1 MMTGVGRHNL
11 LVITASMVLVTL
23 ISINVSAEERFTIE
37 NSADWEI
44 TVIDNS
50 TSLQSE
56 NSSAFAGDLIQLSIE
71 ISNADTTAGH
81 DEWRFFTEVDGQTAP
96 ELTGFLEGTESTVIV
111 NISFGPLPEGV
122 LRLIFSIDS
131 THQNESL
138 TLLVEPNPLNLT
150 AASSSEIALI
160 GEPVHVGDSLTASIL
175 VHNQGQNPES
185 VSLLI
190 SSDGLEQIQGE
201 SILINPGS
209 SREVSASFSP
219 SSPGSMNLDW
229 KVYSSNG
236 GVARELNGSTVI
248 EVLEPQSI
256 QIVVDTLDWNLEN
269 GLNSEISL
277 YLSEGRSRE
286 VEIEVSILD
295 QTIEST
301 LQSFQITMDPGRR
314 QLNLDFGN
322 PTADSL
328 IFRARPISWI
338 ADEEI
343 EIKTNL
349 ISPNLE
355 LVVSSEGV
363 TVAPVIGESVNIPF
377 TLINNGNTQTLP
389 GEVRVVRNSDWMI
402 LDTIPTYSINPGGSF
417 SDEFTIEE
425 WPDSKVVDVHII
437 WLTSGVTESLLLE
450 IETYSDNNAEAEL
463 PFDIMAAIYGTVTG
477 LVLVMFI
484 LVMYRTVSESVEDTG
499 KSRFNR
505 IREARGEKK
514 KSAAVQKRE
523 IPCPEC
529 DQRLHI
535 PNSHSGAVKCPA
547 CTSRFIVDS
556 IPSDGVDSIPE
567 EDIAENQSESH
578 MLQLPKEISARS
590 MDDLLSCP
598 SCDQTLK
605 IPINKRPVKARCPA
619 CRSEFLAEFGDA

>member
-50 TSLQSE
+50 TSLQSD

-71 ISNADTTAGH
+71 ISNGDTTAGH
-81 DEWRFFTEVDGQTAP
+81 DEWRFFTEVDGQTTP

-131 THQNESL
+131 TQQNESL

-229 KVYSSNG
+229 QVYSSNG

-269 GLNSEISL
+269 GLNCEISL

-338 ADEEI
+338 ADEDI

-363 TVAPVIGESVNIPF
+363 TVAPVIGESVNVPF

>member
-50 TSLQSE
+50 TSLQSD

-71 ISNADTTAGH
+71 ISNGDTTAGH
-81 DEWRFFTEVDGQTAP
+81 DEWRFFTEVDGQTTP
-96 ELTGFLEGTESTVIV
+96 ELTGFLEGTDSTVIV

-131 THQNESL
+131 TQQNESL

-201 SILINPGS
+201 SISINPGS
-209 SREVSASFSP
+209 SREVSATFSP

-256 QIVVDTLDWNLEN
+256 QLVVDTLDWNLEN

-363 TVAPVIGESVNIPF
+363 VAAPVIGESVNIPF

-417 SDEFTIEE
+417 SGEFTIEE

-547 CTSRFIVDS
+547 CTSRFIVDP
-556 IPSDGVDSIPE
+556 IPSDGVGSIPE
-567 EDIAENQSESH
+567 EDISENQSESH
-578 MLQLPKEISARS
+578 MLQLPKQISARS

-598 SCDQTLK
+598 SCHQTLK